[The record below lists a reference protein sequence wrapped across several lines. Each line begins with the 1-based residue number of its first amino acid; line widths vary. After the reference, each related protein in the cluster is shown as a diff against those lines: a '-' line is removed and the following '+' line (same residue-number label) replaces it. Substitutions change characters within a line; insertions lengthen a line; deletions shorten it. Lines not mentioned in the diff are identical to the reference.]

1 LKPSTSCANRRG
13 QAGSISSHDHKISD
27 GDIIAEMRFQA
38 IEQAVRAI
46 GKPQRAIKQATPSR
60 GASR

>member
-38 IEQAVRAI
+38 IEQAIQVV
-46 GKPQRAIKQATPSR
+46 GESQRAIKQATPSH